1 MGNGEHTSHSKG
13 WVHVQKGLRAP
24 TFSRL
29 AGLQALCG
37 QEVKAKAELQPA
49 LLRVKAVP
57 QHRANMGEVSFLF
70 FLQGNCQ
77 NTS

>member
-24 TFSRL
+24 KFSRL

-37 QEVKAKAELQPA
+37 QEAKAKAELQPA
-49 LLRVKAVP
+49 LLRVEAST
-57 QHRANMGEVSFLF
+57 QSQYGRGFLSFFPPRKL
-70 FLQGNCQ
+70 
-77 NTS
+77 SKH